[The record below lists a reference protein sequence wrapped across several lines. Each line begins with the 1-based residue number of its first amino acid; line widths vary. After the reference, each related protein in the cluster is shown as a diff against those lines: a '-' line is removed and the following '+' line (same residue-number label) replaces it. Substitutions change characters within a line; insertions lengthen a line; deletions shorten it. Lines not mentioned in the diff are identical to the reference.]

1 MTVPVPLRLVLL
13 AAVVSSNACIGFL
26 VTHPPQHATTSCR
39 HRHITLHA
47 ASNRAAE
54 GAAAAATTP
63 TSRFSRARDV
73 LDDSAFRK
81 LLAPMGAAGALLG
94 PNLDNY
100 HSAFG
105 VLSYKNGVELSLGGH
120 VLLTTDWW

>member
-1 MTVPVPLRLVLL
+1 M
-13 AAVVSSNACIGFL
+13 
-26 VTHPPQHATTSCR
+26 
-39 HRHITLHA
+39 LHA
-47 ASNRAAE
+47 KANRAAE
-54 GAAAAATTP
+54 AEAAAATP
-63 TSRFSRARDV
+63 TTRLSRARDV

-105 VLSYKNGVELSLGGH
+105 VLSYKHEVALSLGGH